1 MWNIEYMREKAAR
14 QLSSRED
21 MNNMQNCRVVC
32 LQLTRS
38 ADLSLGGG
46 AAKPELRAEKT
57 CRSARLWKPVLYD
70 TAVATARVFERRSGA
85 IFDCTGGKGLEA
97 AKQLRGWAA
106 KQKALL
112 PRREKLSEALMRVI
126 QYA

>member
-1 MWNIEYMREKAAR
+1 MLLVQKMWNIEYMREKAAR

-46 AAKPELRAEKT
+46 
-57 CRSARLWKPVLYD
+57 
-70 TAVATARVFERRSGA
+70 GQ
-85 IFDCTGGKGLEA
+85 LEA
-97 AKQLRGWAA
+97 AKQLSGYAA
-106 KQKALL
+106 RHNTLL
-112 PRREKLSEALMRVI
+112 PRWEKLSEALMRVI

>member
-1 MWNIEYMREKAAR
+1 MLLVQKMWNIEYMREKAAR

-46 AAKPELRAEKT
+46 
-57 CRSARLWKPVLYD
+57 
-70 TAVATARVFERRSGA
+70 GA
-85 IFDCTGGKGLEA
+85 I
-97 AKQLRGWAA
+97 
-106 KQKALL
+106 
-112 PRREKLSEALMRVI
+112 SS
-126 QYA
+126 